1 MFLQNQL
8 DLFKRT
14 YYLELSF
21 DFGHFASSLDLIGIK
36 GGSLPMTGIELMDR
50 YNCFVGGTERESF
63 RSKESKM
70 IIGELKVDF

>member
-1 MFLQNQL
+1 
-8 DLFKRT
+8 LFKRT

-21 DFGHFASSLDLIGIK
+21 DFGRFASSLGLIRIK
-36 GGSLPMTGIELMDR
+36 GGSLLMTGIGLMDR
-50 YNCFVGGTERESF
+50 YNCFVRGTERELF